1 MAARISLVAFTVV
14 FFGTMASTAAAKD
27 GSAITVQLSTEWVAV
42 EYLVAKPI
50 SVKKVALDKTPDILP
65 VSPRQSQFPQ
75 PVVIKNYYLTAQSKK
90 DVLPFWQGP
99 RPLRL
104 RNRFIK

>member
-1 MAARISLVAFTVV
+1 MATRISLVAFAAV
-14 FFGTMASTAAAKD
+14 FFGFTASAAAKD
-27 GSAITVQLSTEWVAV
+27 GSATAIQLSAKPPAI

-50 SVKKVALDKTPDILP
+50 SVKKMFLDETPDILP
-65 VSPRQSQFPQ
+65 VFPRQSQFPQ

-90 DVLPFWQGP
+90 EVLPFWQGP

-104 RNRFIK
+104 RNRFIR